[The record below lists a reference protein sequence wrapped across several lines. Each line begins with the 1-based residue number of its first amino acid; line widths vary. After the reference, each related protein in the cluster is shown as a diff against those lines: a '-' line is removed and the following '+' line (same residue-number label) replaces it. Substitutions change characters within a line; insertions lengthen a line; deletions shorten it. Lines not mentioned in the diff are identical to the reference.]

1 MFRLLRRMPVFQL
14 LAIGKIVL
22 LARRHVRG
30 LDTNDRRRLRELLR
44 RGRGMSAAE
53 RDELRRL
60 LAKLEPRAFVLAA
73 VNAFSPVRIPRWLRR

>member
-1 MFRLLRRMPVFQL
+1 MFRLLRRMPVFRL

-22 LARRHVRG
+22 LARRHFRG

-60 LAKLEPRAFVLAA
+60 LAKLEPREFVLAT